1 MRKLLVAAL
10 VVVVLIG
17 AAVVAVPLVERHAAA
32 AIKAEM
38 ERDGTKVE
46 SVEVGLLARRITL
59 TNLRAKRAADIA
71 IARWEAS
78 GIAWP
83 LNELIQGHTPAS
95 GLRLGDPLQARRLE
109 VRDLRMVENQV
120 SWSVGSLSI
129 EDFDL
134 ARYDPALTGS
144 SPFSS
149 LAARIASAL
158 TMSRLEQ
165 KDTVISDPGEGSRA
179 AIASLTVQRYDNG
192 LVGAIAMTG
201 FAVSPKGSKEPVFTM
216 ADFSLVNL
224 DLRRTFRAVGAPT
237 WRPGMP
243 IGRVDLGSGSISGFG
258 GEAMAHYGMSLGRI
272 TSESRNE
279 GDTIKHSRMRIEG
292 FVIAPP
298 PRGIETL
305 QMRIALQAMG
315 LKDLRLGFDCNGSED
330 RGKAEVT
337 VERCV
342 VNGPE
347 LGEIDFSTKLVG
359 ADADFWRAVDEGDGL
374 ALLRTKAGLSG
385 ARLVIADRGLVERS
399 LKAIATTTGQPLAK
413 VRAGLAQEIRRYQ
426 PADVLITEDMTRL
439 LDTIARFIETG
450 GTLAIEAKPEAPLGV
465 DKLAYFT
472 RPGPDFVRTL
482 GLRASLT
489 K

>member
-1 MRKLLVAAL
+1 
-10 VVVVLIG
+10 
-17 AAVVAVPLVERHAAA
+17 
-32 AIKAEM
+32 
-38 ERDGTKVE
+38 
-46 SVEVGLLARRITL
+46 
-59 TNLRAKRAADIA
+59 
-71 IARWEAS
+71 
-78 GIAWP
+78 
-83 LNELIQGHTPAS
+83 
-95 GLRLGDPLQARRLE
+95 
-109 VRDLRMVENQV
+109 
-120 SWSVGSLSI
+120 
-129 EDFDL
+129 
-134 ARYDPALTGS
+134 
-144 SPFSS
+144 
-149 LAARIASAL
+149 
-158 TMSRLEQ
+158 
-165 KDTVISDPGEGSRA
+165 
-179 AIASLTVQRYDNG
+179 
-192 LVGAIAMTG
+192 
-201 FAVSPKGSKEPVFTM
+201 
-216 ADFSLVNL
+216 
-224 DLRRTFRAVGAPT
+224 
-237 WRPGMP
+237 GMP